1 MRKALKKAS
10 IVALSG
16 ALCLS
21 SFSFAYAATKT
32 KTGGGVLKEY
42 NAELSEQRTEL
53 AELIQSS
60 KALTKTIV
68 TAQKEAKE
76 EKRINKTASDKLA
89 ELSTSIK
96 AKRIELTEARTDSKS
111 LRSAAKEART
121 SGDFDLAAEKLTKLA
136 DLQDE
141 QISIRKD
148 LVELLEKKLD
158 YLNGLEV
165 NTDTTT
171 EETTKAT
178 ESTETAVE
186 ATETTTD
193 TTEATDATE
202 TTEAAAES
210 ETVDTSIPSDAEIDA
225 ALDDGA
231 ELEEELSVEDLL

>member
-1 MRKALKKAS
+1 MRKALKKVS

-68 TAQKEAKE
+68 TTQKEAKE
-76 EKRINKTASDKLA
+76 ENRINKTASDKLA

-96 AKRIELTEARTDSKS
+96 AKRVELTEARTESKS

-121 SGDFDLAAEKLTKLA
+121 SGDFELAAEKLTKLS

-158 YLNGLEV
+158 YLNGLDV
-165 NTDTTT
+165 VTDTTT
-171 EETTKAT
+171 EETT
-178 ESTETAVE
+178 E
-186 ATETTTD
+186 ATETTE
-193 TTEATDATE
+193 TTETTTEGTTETTTE
-202 TTEAAAES
+202 TTENAEAT
-210 ETVDTSIPSDAEIDA
+210 ETVDTSIPSEAEIDA

-231 ELEEELSVEDLL
+231 ALEENLSVDELL

>member
-1 MRKALKKAS
+1 MRKALKKVS

-96 AKRIELTEARTDSKS
+96 AKRVELTEARTESKS

-121 SGDFDLAAEKLTKLA
+121 SGDFELAAEKLTKLS

-158 YLNGLEV
+158 YLNGLDV
-165 NTDTTT
+165 VTDTTT
-171 EETTKAT
+171 EETT
-178 ESTETAVE
+178 E
-186 ATETTTD
+186 ATETTE
-193 TTEATDATE
+193 TTEGTTETTTE
-202 TTEAAAES
+202 TTENAEAT
-210 ETVDTSIPSDAEIDA
+210 ETVDTSIPSEAEIDA

-231 ELEEELSVEDLL
+231 ALEENLSVDELL

>member
-96 AKRIELTEARTDSKS
+96 AKRVELTEARTDSKS

-121 SGDFDLAAEKLTKLA
+121 SGDFELAAEKLTKLA

-165 NTDTTT
+165 STDTTT
-171 EETTKAT
+171 EETTEAT
-178 ESTETAVE
+178 ESTETTVE